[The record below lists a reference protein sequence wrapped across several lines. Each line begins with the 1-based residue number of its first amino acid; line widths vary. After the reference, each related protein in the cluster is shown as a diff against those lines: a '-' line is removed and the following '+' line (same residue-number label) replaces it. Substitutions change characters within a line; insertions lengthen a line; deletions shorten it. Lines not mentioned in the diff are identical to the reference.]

1 MTFSTDKQTLEDLN
15 IFGKHGGDSIYNI
28 FNRCATR
35 GGAAILEELFRYPL
49 SNFETINKRSGII
62 RSFATLGTTFPF
74 KGADFDIADRYLANT
89 DERSKLAAHENSVAR
104 KLTNMIAMDNDT
116 QLIYKGVEM
125 LVDLLKRSAN

>member
-62 RSFATLGTTFPF
+62 RSFAGLGTAFPF
-74 KGADFDIADRYLANT
+74 KGADFDICDRYLANT
-89 DERSKLAAHENSVAR
+89 DERSKLAAHEN
-104 KLTNMIAMDNDT
+104 
-116 QLIYKGVEM
+116 
-125 LVDLLKRSAN
+125 